1 MDNSTTKICF
11 KCRRELLI
19 SDFYKHP
26 QMADGHLNKCKECAK
41 ADVHD
46 NYLKNLDNP
55 GYVEKER
62 ERGRDKYRRLYKGIK
77 HDHSHGGSSARNA
90 RAYIERRVGNLPED
104 VELHHWNYNFPFKV
118 FQLSRRHH
126 ARLHKL
132 IVFDEESQC
141 FSYKGKLILT
151 KEEHEALIKTVMP
164 EEHYAYFD
172 F

>member
-11 KCRRELLI
+11 KCKRELPL
-19 SDFYKHP
+19 SNFYKHP
-26 QMADGHLNKCKECAK
+26 QMADGHLNKCKECTK
-41 ADVHD
+41 ADVHG

-55 GYVEKER
+55 DYVEKER
-62 ERGRDKYRRLYKGIK
+62 KRGRDKYHRLYKGK
-77 HDHSHGGSSARNA
+77 ETQRPQHGDRNA
-90 RAYIERRVGNLPED
+90 RRYIENRVGKLPED
-104 VELHHWNYNFPFKV
+104 AELHHWNYNFPYKV

-151 KEEHEALIKTVMP
+151 KEEHEALIKEVMP
-164 EEHYAYFD
+164 EEPYTYFD

>member
-11 KCRRELLI
+11 KCKRELPL
-19 SDFYKHP
+19 SNFYKHP

-41 ADVHD
+41 ADVHG

-55 GYVEKER
+55 DYVEKER
-62 ERGRDKYRRLYKGIK
+62 ERGRDKYQRLYKGK
-77 HDHSHGGSSARNA
+77 QQNNQHGARST
-90 RAYIERRVGNLPED
+90 RKYIENRVGKLPKD
-104 VELHHWNYNFPFKV
+104 VELHHWNYNFPHKV

-126 ARLHKL
+126 ARLHNL

-141 FSYKGKLILT
+141 FYYNGKLILT
-151 KEEHEALIKTVMP
+151 KEEHEALIKAVMP
-164 EEHYAYFD
+164 EEPYTYFD

>member
-11 KCRRELLI
+11 KCQRKLPL
-19 SDFYKHP
+19 SNFYKHP

-41 ADVHD
+41 ADVHG

-55 GYVEKER
+55 DYVEKER
-62 ERGRDKYRRLYKGIK
+62 ERGRDKYHRLYKGK
-77 HDHSHGGSSARNA
+77 QMNVHGPRNT
-90 RAYIERRVGNLPED
+90 RKYIENRVGKLPED
-104 VELHHWNYNFPFKV
+104 AELHHWNYNFPHKV

-151 KEEHEALIKTVMP
+151 KEEHEALIKEVMP
-164 EEHYAYFD
+164 EEPYTYFD